1 MSGVGRR
8 GVIGGA
14 AGAALAGGLWS
25 DANAATVGKAA
36 PKFAVLT
43 YDRQKITFD
52 QVRGKVVILNY
63 WATWCAPCRAEM
75 VVMDRYMRAH
85 PGNDLKIYA
94 VATEESVPPE
104 KLKPLASALAF
115 PLVAKLFGSGY
126 GIKDGV
132 PTSYVIDRAG
142 VIRHAK
148 SGAFTDFSFNALIT
162 PLLAEPAP
170 TDGPRT
176 DHA

>member
-8 GVIGGA
+8 SVIGAA
-14 AGAALAGGLWS
+14 AGAALATGLWS
-25 DANAATVGKAA
+25 DAEAATVGKAA
-36 PKFAVLT
+36 PKFAVVT

-52 QVRGKVVILNY
+52 QLKGKVILLNY

-75 VVMDRYMRAH
+75 VVMDSYMRAH

-94 VATEESVPPE
+94 VATEESLPPE
-104 KLKPLASALAF
+104 KLRPLASVLAF
-115 PLVAKLFGSGY
+115 PLAAKLLGSGY
-126 GIKDGV
+126 GIRGGV

-142 VIRHAK
+142 IIRHARA
-148 SGAFTDFSFNALIT
+148 GAFDDADFDALIT
-162 PLLAEPAP
+162 PLLAEAAP

-176 DHA
+176 DRA